1 MVTIRMFGHALRQT
15 VEESDVEVEVAAPMT
30 VKALLEAYPEK
41 LGGALALAAK
51 GEILVAVNKKVGAL
65 DSIVNDGDIVKLT
78 HQFNP
83 IYEGA
88 TWQNP

>member
-1 MVTIRMFGHALRQT
+1 MVTIMMFGHALRQT
-15 VEESDVEVEVAAPMT
+15 VEESEMEVEVTAPMT
-30 VKALLEAYPEK
+30 VKAILEAHPEK
-41 LGGALALAAK
+41 LGGALALATK
-51 GEILVAVNKKVGAL
+51 GEILVAVNKKVGTL
-65 DSIVNDGDIVKLT
+65 DSIVNDGDTVKLT